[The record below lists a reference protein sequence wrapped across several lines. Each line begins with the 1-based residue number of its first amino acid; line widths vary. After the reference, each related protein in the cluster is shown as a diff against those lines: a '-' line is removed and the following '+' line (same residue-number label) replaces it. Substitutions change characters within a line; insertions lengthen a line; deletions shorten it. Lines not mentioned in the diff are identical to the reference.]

1 MKRVFVVA
9 AVLLLIAACSD
20 DSSSGDGA
28 AIPAGAHE
36 VDGGCGAT
44 VLYTGA
50 ARTGPRQRAGRPTWS
65 RRPRTEGNA
74 VAFLF
79 GNPLRAGEPENPA
92 NKILWVVKKPRGVSD
107 LDITG
112 HPLDADATHDLPERG
127 RRLEPRR
134 DLPLDRERAV
144 AGMLAVHAEWNGN
157 TDSIDRCRTPRFL
170 DCAP

>member
-1 MKRVFVVA
+1 MKRAFVVA

-20 DSSSGDGA
+20 DSGSDGA

-50 ARTGPRQRAGRPTWS
+50 SEDWTASAGGPTDLVQATS
-65 RRPRTEGNA
+65 HDGNA

-92 NKILWVVKKPRGVSD
+92 NKILWVVKQPRGVSD

-112 HPLDADATHDLPERG
+112 HPLDADQPTVSQSEAADSSPGEIY
-127 RRLEPRR
+127 PSIVNV
-134 DLPLDRERAV
+134 PS
-144 AGMLAVHAEWNGN
+144 AGCWHFTLEWNGN
-157 TDSIDRCRTPRFL
+157 TDSIDLPY
-170 DCAP
+170 AE